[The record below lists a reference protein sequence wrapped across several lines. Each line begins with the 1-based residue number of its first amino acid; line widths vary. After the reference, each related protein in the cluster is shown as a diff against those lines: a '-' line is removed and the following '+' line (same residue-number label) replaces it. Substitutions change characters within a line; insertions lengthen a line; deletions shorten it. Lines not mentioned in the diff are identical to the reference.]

1 MVFMTLAKHNLIQN
15 SEKNIS
21 NTFYNIQHFL
31 LKMILKNMIPIKDIL
46 EVRDYPLLFYTTFTI
61 GRKRP

>member
-15 SEKNIS
+15 FEKNIS

-31 LKMILKNMIPIKDIL
+31 LKMIQKNMIPLKDIL
-46 EVRDYPLLFYTTFTI
+46 EVRD
-61 GRKRP
+61 